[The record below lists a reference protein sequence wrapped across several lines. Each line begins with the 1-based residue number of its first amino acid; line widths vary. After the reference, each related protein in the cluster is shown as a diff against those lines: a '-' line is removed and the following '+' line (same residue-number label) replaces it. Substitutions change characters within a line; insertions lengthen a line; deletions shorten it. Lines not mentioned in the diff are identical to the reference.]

1 MSRCRWRARRRWVCR
16 RRSRWGLLLWAA
28 AKRFHRTS
36 RRHGSGCCCRCRRRW
51 RLPRS
56 SLPHPSFSFCFL
68 ISTSALSRPT
78 NREADATSHTGA
90 ASNRT
95 HPETVSEAGE
105 RLVFLSPPPLSLCAC
120 VVYVS
125 LARLF
130 VSVSVSLVSSS
141 RRARGRRCGQPPDDV
156 GSLSSALSGCRRLA
170 QCEKD
175 GTSPQNRNSSFLG

>member
-1 MSRCRWRARRRWVCR
+1 MSVEGAPEVGLPPSLSMGSPPLGGGEEVSSDVAP
-16 RRSRWGLLLWAA
+16 SRFRVLL
-28 AKRFHRTS
+28 
-36 RRHGSGCCCRCRRRW
+36 
-51 RLPRS
+51 PVPS
-56 SLPHPSFSFCFL
+56 SLEAPSQLPPASIFFFCFL

-120 VVYVS
+120 VVYVP
-125 LARLF
+125 LARLS

-141 RRARGRRCGQPPDDV
+141 RRARGRRCGQPPTMWV